1 MSIAKENKVVRG
13 LDISRIGAVIKTA
26 LAKKGNAKIFYG
38 TCSTAAGTV
47 EKEVVCPDFTADD
60 LVKGAAI
67 LVTFDY
73 TSSAAVASVTMNVNS
88 TGAHRVQ
95 KIYNNAYAN
104 LTHAGDLRAGM
115 THLFVFTGSAW
126 VVSGLDYNANTT
138 YNQAVLYRNA
148 GRFVADSAVYRYQIL
163 LSVDRDTLTPLN
175 NVSNNTGTS
184 KAMLTDVEFDPFGDI
199 YLYNYTTSFAAG
211 AYISATYLAYAF
223 PDINLAYTFNISSS
237 VNALTADQDV
247 YMKVS
252 PQSSGKVKMASDFPL
267 TQILPSTDD
276 GYLYI
281 FLGRA
286 SSESRMTLYP
296 DHPVYYHD
304 GTSLKELPNPRLA
317 AWVKSQG
324 ETIFW
329 KKTDVD
335 AAPFRGS
342 TNLVTSGGV
351 WEGILDSPGYFEMEP
366 ITATSTSF
374 NLEVTPGFVYKYTI
388 NDGVT
393 VSFLLNNPDYAV
405 LEYYH
410 WIFDTG
416 STAPTIT
423 WPSAI
428 KEWAGGSAPTIVA
441 NKRYEVSVLK
451 GVAVVLET
459 DIPSTT

>member
-26 LAKKGNAKIFYG
+26 LAKKGNAKIFHG
-38 TCSTAAGTV
+38 TCASAAADV
-47 EKEVVCPDFTADD
+47 EKVVVCPDFTEDD
-60 LVKGAAI
+60 LEKGATV

-73 TSSAAVASVTMNVNS
+73 TSTAAVASVTMNVNS
-88 TGAHRVQ
+88 TGAFRIK
-95 KIYNNAYAN
+95 KIYNNAYGD
-104 LTHAGDLRAGM
+104 LTYAGDLRADM
-115 THLFVFTGSAW
+115 THMFVFTGTTW
-126 VVSGLDYNANTT
+126 VVSGLDYNSNTT

-237 VNALTADQDV
+237 VNALTADRDV

-252 PQSSGKVKMASDFPL
+252 PQSNGKVKMASDFPL
-267 TQILPSTDD
+267 TQTLPSSDD

-317 AWVKSQG
+317 AWVQRA
-324 ETIFW
+324 I
-329 KKTDVD
+329 DDHPIYVD
-335 AAPFRGS
+335 WG
-342 TNLVTSGGV
+342 
-351 WEGILDSPGYFEMEP
+351 
-366 ITATSTSF
+366 
-374 NLEVTPGFVYKYTI
+374 EVTTDDATVIVATTNVSKFTIASGLRVGFELDNSLPT
-388 NDGVT
+388 
-393 VSFLLNNPDYAV
+393 S
-405 LEYYH
+405 LEYFH

-416 STAPTIT
+416 ATAPTVT
-423 WPSAI
+423 WPSDI
-428 KEWAGGSAPTIVA
+428 KEWAGGNAPTIAA

-459 DIPSTT
+459 DIPATS